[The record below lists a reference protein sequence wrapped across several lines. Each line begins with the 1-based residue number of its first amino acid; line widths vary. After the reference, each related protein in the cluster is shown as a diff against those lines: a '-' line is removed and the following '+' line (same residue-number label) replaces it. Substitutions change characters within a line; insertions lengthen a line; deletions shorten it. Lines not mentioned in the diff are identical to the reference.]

1 MALNYILLGKRIK
14 MIRKQRGLSQAKLSE
29 MIDKTPTYMS
39 YIESGIKSPSLD
51 TLILIANALEVTT
64 DMLLAESL
72 NDHLIVDIKE
82 YNALFHD
89 CSPYERRVMIECA
102 SALKKVMREYH
113 FLSKRKTL
121 R

>member
-14 MIRKQRGLSQAKLSE
+14 DFRIKKGLTQAKLSE
-29 MIDKTPTYMS
+29 LIDKTPTYMS

-51 TLILIANALEVTT
+51 TLILIANALGTSI

-72 NDHLIVDIKE
+72 NNHAATDLSE
-82 YNALFHD
+82 FGELFSD
-89 CSPYERRVMIECA
+89 CSPYERRVLIET
-102 SALKKVMREYH
+102 SGVLKKVMREYH
-113 FLSKRKTL
+113 FLSKRKPT

>member
-1 MALNYILLGKRIK
+1 MALNYILLGKRVRDLRIK
-14 MIRKQRGLSQAKLSE
+14 RRMSQAELSE
-29 MIDKTPTYMS
+29 LIEKSPPYVS

-51 TLILIANALEVTT
+51 TLILIANALGVTT

-72 NDHLIVDIKE
+72 NDYLIVDIKE
-82 YNALFHD
+82 YDALFHD

-102 SALKKVMREYH
+102 SSVKKAMREYH
-113 FLSKRKTL
+113 FLSKRKNS

>member
-1 MALNYILLGKRIK
+1 MALNYILLGKRIQT
-14 MIRKQRGLSQAKLSE
+14 IRKKKGLSQAKLSE
-29 MIDKTPTYMS
+29 IIDKTPAYVS

-51 TLILIANALEVTT
+51 TLILIANALGVTT

-72 NDHLIVDIKE
+72 NDYLVV
-82 YNALFHD
+82 HD

-102 SALKKVMREYH
+102 SSVKRAMREYH
-113 FLSKRKTL
+113 FLSKRKNS

>member
-1 MALNYILLGKRIK
+1 MALNYILLGKRIQT
-14 MIRKQRGLSQAKLSE
+14 IRKKMGLSQAKLSE
-29 MIDKTPTYMS
+29 IIDKTPTYVS

-51 TLILIANALEVTT
+51 TLILIANALGVTT

-72 NDHLIVDIKE
+72 NDYLIVDIKE
-82 YNALFHD
+82 YDALFHD

-102 SALKKVMREYH
+102 SSVKKAMREYH
-113 FLSKRKTL
+113 FLSKRKNS